1 MLYRY
6 PDYYDRFA
14 CIADRCEETC
24 CAGWQIV
31 IDEDALEKYREKLS
45 GKKDDRIDWEEGVFC
60 QSGEKR
66 CAFLN
71 DRNLCD
77 MYIEWG
83 EEYLCETCRRYP
95 RHIEEFE
102 NIREY
107 TLSLSCPEAA
117 QIILGNREKVTFIE
131 KEDELE
137 EEDEEFDDL
146 LFSMLADVR
155 EVLYE
160 ILQNRK
166 LGIRQRI
173 LLLLDVTEKCQE
185 KIDEDDIFAINDV
198 IEKYSH
204 DEKKE
209 PVLEDASNYEKSLAR
224 FQMLFQMEL
233 LNDLW
238 ADMTDEA
245 AELVYGGGESVYRK
259 DHPEFDTW
267 LAVHYKDYDIIL
279 EQILVYFI
287 STYFCGAVYDGDMTG
302 KTQMAVTSLV
312 CISEMLFARWKKNGK
327 ELDFSDIVTIAYM
340 YSRELEHSDVNLE
353 LFSGAE

>member
-66 CAFLN
+66 CTFLN

-259 DHPEFDTW
+259 EHHEFETW

-302 KTQMAVTSLV
+302 KTQIAVTSLV
-312 CISEMLFARWKKNGK
+312 CINEMLFARWKKNGK

>member
-83 EEYLCETCRRYP
+83 EDYLCETCRRYP

-117 QIILGNREKVTFIE
+117 KIILGNREKVTFIE

-166 LGIRQRI
+166 IGIRQRI
-173 LLLLDVTEKCQE
+173 LLLLDVTEK
-185 KIDEDDIFAINDV
+185 
-198 IEKYSH
+198 
-204 DEKKE
+204 
-209 PVLEDASNYEKSLAR
+209 
-224 FQMLFQMEL
+224 
-233 LNDLW
+233 
-238 ADMTDEA
+238 
-245 AELVYGGGESVYRK
+245 
-259 DHPEFDTW
+259 
-267 LAVHYKDYDIIL
+267 
-279 EQILVYFI
+279 
-287 STYFCGAVYDGDMTG
+287 
-302 KTQMAVTSLV
+302 
-312 CISEMLFARWKKNGK
+312 
-327 ELDFSDIVTIAYM
+327 
-340 YSRELEHSDVNLE
+340 
-353 LFSGAE
+353 

>member
-1 MLYRY
+1 
-6 PDYYDRFA
+6 
-14 CIADRCEETC
+14 
-24 CAGWQIV
+24 
-31 IDEDALEKYREKLS
+31 
-45 GKKDDRIDWEEGVFC
+45 
-60 QSGEKR
+60 
-66 CAFLN
+66 
-71 DRNLCD
+71 

-259 DHPEFDTW
+259 EHHEFETW

-302 KTQMAVTSLV
+302 KTQIAVTSLV
-312 CISEMLFARWKKNGK
+312 CINEMLFARWKKNGK